1 MNKTVSFCLSNS
13 DLKLPIDSCASF
25 ILINRFAYRFYLNIK
40 IRKDFWWKYRMFV
53 LNMQIQF
60 GISHEKRRFDT
71 DIIQNGIRI
80 GYNLY
85 RKRYV
90 RILARK

>member
-1 MNKTVSFCLSNS
+1 M
-13 DLKLPIDSCASF
+13 F
-25 ILINRFAYRFYLNIK
+25 IS
-40 IRKDFWWKYRMFV
+40 
-53 LNMQIQF
+53 NMQMQF

-71 DIIQNGIRI
+71 DIIKNGIRI

-90 RILARK
+90 RILAQK